1 MASQE
6 LSPLFSMRIELAFP
20 STFLQTAF
28 MFRSL
33 TFLLC
38 FCACLT
44 PMVWP
49 LFAADRAIDL
59 ARTPSGDVRFEIQ
72 GLVVPTKTA
81 QSILEE
87 PPRQFDSVR
96 PSPLDLLKAAS
107 QAVVFSPASI
117 TLAPNAIGGVSL
129 TPVGKKGSKPTM
141 RIDLVHRHECVA
153 LDVTQTAPKL
163 LARPVFMTTDSFD
176 VTYHSTRVFTGPLK
190 NQPELTLYL
199 QIRTTPGNP
208 SLSFRLPRLEF
219 NRHSIREALGE
230 LCAQSRK
237 LNPTGKAF
245 NFVLDTYNIRED
257 LSAEITS
264 DFTGLPIGEA
274 IEYVGELAGCR
285 LKYNKH
291 AVIIEVWSWPTLELY
306 TRTVKLPKGLAQ
318 VMAAETPAIW
328 LTQNCMR
335 PNEFSSDSQPH
346 LNQESETLT
355 VSLLDKVHTRLS
367 LLLRIQD
374 DTSQPILLPK
384 PWRKAMSIHLPHVQL
399 RTGSLKQALSD
410 LLPHLKGKNAPSIVI
425 DPNDHDAGDRRP
437 RSVA

>member
-1 MASQE
+1 
-6 LSPLFSMRIELAFP
+6 
-20 STFLQTAF
+20 

-33 TFLLC
+33 TPLLT
-38 FCACLT
+38 FCTCLT
-44 PMVWP
+44 
-49 LFAADRAIDL
+49 LIGSSLSAADRATDL

-87 PPRQFDSVR
+87 PPRQFDSIR
-96 PSPLDLLKAAS
+96 PSPLDRLKAAP
-107 QAVVFSPASI
+107 QAIVFTPASI

-129 TPVGKKGSKPTM
+129 TPVGKKGAKPTM

-153 LDVTQTAPKL
+153 VTATQTVPKL

-208 SLSFRLPRLEF
+208 SLSFKLPRLEF
-219 NRHSIREALGE
+219 NRHSIRKAMAE
-230 LCAQSRK
+230 LCTQSRK

-245 NFVLDTYNIRED
+245 NFVLDTYNIPKD

-285 LKYNKH
+285 LEYNKH
-291 AVIIEVWSWPTLELY
+291 AVIVEVWSWPTLELY
-306 TRTVKLPKGLAQ
+306 TRTVKLPKGLA
-318 VMAAETPAIW
+318 
-328 LTQNCMR
+328 
-335 PNEFSSDSQPH
+335 
-346 LNQESETLT
+346 
-355 VSLLDKVHTRLS
+355 
-367 LLLRIQD
+367 
-374 DTSQPILLPK
+374 
-384 PWRKAMSIHLPHVQL
+384 
-399 RTGSLKQALSD
+399 
-410 LLPHLKGKNAPSIVI
+410 
-425 DPNDHDAGDRRP
+425 
-437 RSVA
+437 